1 MKNFYSILFLCL
13 VSTFI
18 FGQTQTTR
26 ELVWDSQT
34 RQYIEYIPTAYNSEN
49 PTPVMFCLHGLGD
62 DMQNFHNS
70 LELNQWGE
78 TANWIIITP
87 QALDAQIPIMGSLG
101 NAWNSGAGAEGIP
114 ILGTVILN
122 DNVDDAGFLMAILD
136 SLENNLNINTDSVFF
151 MGFSLGGFMSNRM
164 AIEHGDRITAIAS
177 VSGTIGMA
185 VKDQIP
191 VAKVNTLHFHGTND
205 ETIAY
210 EDAGFPIGGTN
221 YSTGLGAEQTVDYWK
236 THNQCGNEATH
247 TFFPDEKED
256 GLTFERFLYKNES
269 ENIQTALIKANNG
282 IHDWYYTPVNDIH
295 YSIEIYKFFTN
306 TMDFPTDIK
315 NTTIESLNIY
325 PNPASKEIWIEYLI
339 LKDKPVTKI
348 EVFNIEGKLILT
360 QPIRSGFGIEQ
371 IDVSNLSEGNYII
384 KLGEFSKKISVMK

>member
-221 YSTGLGAEQTVDYWK
+221 YSTGLGAGQTVDYWK
-236 THNQCGNEATH
+236 NHNQCGYEAIH

-325 PNPASKEIWIEYLI
+325 PNPASDILFVSQDVDEIAIFDVTGKLVLKE
-339 LKDKPVTKI
+339 
-348 EVFNIEGKLILT
+348 FNNNSINISALNSGLYIVKTISEGK
-360 QPIRSGFGIEQ
+360 
-371 IDVSNLSEGNYII
+371 NYEHKIQII
-384 KLGEFSKKISVMK
+384 K

>member
-1 MKNFYSILFLCL
+1 LCL
-13 VSTFI
+13 VSTFV
-18 FGQTQTTR
+18 FGQVQTTR
-26 ELVWDSQT
+26 DLTWDSQA

-49 PTPVMFCLHGLGD
+49 PMPVMFCLHGLGD

-87 QALDAQIPIMGSLG
+87 QALDAQIPLMGSLG

-325 PNPASKEIWIEYLI
+325 PNPASDILFVSQDVDEIAIFDVTGKLVLKE
-339 LKDKPVTKI
+339 
-348 EVFNIEGKLILT
+348 FNNNSINISALNSGLYIVKTISEGK
-360 QPIRSGFGIEQ
+360 
-371 IDVSNLSEGNYII
+371 NYEHKIQII
-384 KLGEFSKKISVMK
+384 K

>member
-325 PNPASKEIWIEYLI
+325 PNPASDILFVSQDVDEIAIFDVTGKLVLKE
-339 LKDKPVTKI
+339 
-348 EVFNIEGKLILT
+348 FNNNSINISALNSGLYIVKTISEGK
-360 QPIRSGFGIEQ
+360 
-371 IDVSNLSEGNYII
+371 NYEHKIQII
-384 KLGEFSKKISVMK
+384 K

>member
-13 VSTFI
+13 VSTFV
-18 FGQTQTTR
+18 FGQVQTTR
-26 ELVWDSQT
+26 DLTWDSQA

-49 PTPVMFCLHGLGD
+49 PMPVMFCLHGLGD

-87 QALDAQIPIMGSLG
+87 QALDAQIPLMGSLG

-325 PNPASKEIWIEYLI
+325 PNPASDILFVSQDVDEIAIFDVTGKLVLKE
-339 LKDKPVTKI
+339 
-348 EVFNIEGKLILT
+348 FNNNSINISALNSGLYIVKTISEGK
-360 QPIRSGFGIEQ
+360 
-371 IDVSNLSEGNYII
+371 NYEHKIQII
-384 KLGEFSKKISVMK
+384 K

>member
-185 VKDQIP
+185 VKDQTP
-191 VAKVNTLHFHGTND
+191 VTKVNTLHFHGTND

-210 EDAGFPIGGTN
+210 EDAGLPLGGTT

-325 PNPASKEIWIEYLI
+325 PNPASDILFVSQDVDEIAIFDVTGKLVLKE
-339 LKDKPVTKI
+339 
-348 EVFNIEGKLILT
+348 FNNNSINISALNSGLYIVKTISEGK
-360 QPIRSGFGIEQ
+360 
-371 IDVSNLSEGNYII
+371 NYEHKIQII
-384 KLGEFSKKISVMK
+384 K

>member
-1 MKNFYSILFLCL
+1 MKKIYSFLFLCL
-13 VSTFI
+13 VSTFV

-49 PTPVMFCLHGLGD
+49 PMPVMFCLHGLGD
-62 DMQNFHNS
+62 NMQNFFNNQH
-70 LELNQWGE
+70 LNEWGE
-78 TANWIIITP
+78 MANWIIITP
-87 QALDAQIPIMGSLG
+87 QALDAQVPLVGSVG
-101 NAWNSGAGAEGIP
+101 AAWNSGAGINMGMP
-114 ILGTVILN
+114 IIIN
-122 DNVDDAGFLMAILD
+122 ENVDDSGFLMAILD
-136 SLENNLNINTDSVFF
+136 SLENHLNINTDSVFF
-151 MGFSLGGFMSNRM
+151 MGFSMGGFMSNRM
-164 AIEHGDRITAIAS
+164 AIEHGDRINAIAS
-177 VSGTIGMA
+177 ISGTIGIA

-236 THNQCGNEATH
+236 NHNQCGNEAIH

>member
-1 MKNFYSILFLCL
+1 MKKIYSFLFLCL
-13 VSTFI
+13 VSTFV

-49 PTPVMFCLHGLGD
+49 PMPVMFCLHGLGD
-62 DMQNFHNS
+62 NMQIFFNNQH
-70 LELNQWGE
+70 LNEWGE
-78 TANWIIITP
+78 MANWIIITP
-87 QALDAQIPIMGSLG
+87 QALDAQIPMMGSVG
-101 NAWNSGAGAEGIP
+101 TAWNSGAGAEGIP
-114 ILGTVILN
+114 YLGTVILN
-122 DNVDDAGFLMAILD
+122 EDVDDSGFLMAILD
-136 SLENNLNINTDSVFF
+136 SLENHLNINTDSVFF
-151 MGFSLGGFMSNRM
+151 MGFSMGGFMSNRM
-164 AIEHGDRITAIAS
+164 AIEHGDRINAIAS
-177 VSGTIGMA
+177 ISGTIGIA

-191 VAKVNTLHFHGTND
+191 VAKVNTIHFHGTND

-256 GLTFERFLYKNES
+256 GVTFERFLYKNEVD
-269 ENIQTALIKANNG
+269 NINTALIKVNNG
-282 IHDWYYTPVNDIH
+282 THTWYSKPTNDID
-295 YSIEIYKFFTN
+295 YATEIYKFFTN

-325 PNPASKEIWIEYLI
+325 PNPASDILFVSQDVDEIAIFDVTGKLVLKE
-339 LKDKPVTKI
+339 
-348 EVFNIEGKLILT
+348 FNNNSINISALNSGLYIVKTISEGK
-360 QPIRSGFGIEQ
+360 
-371 IDVSNLSEGNYII
+371 NYEHKIQII
-384 KLGEFSKKISVMK
+384 K